1 MLISLVVPCYN
12 EEESLPIFYK
22 EASKI
27 AQQMGISH
35 GADFEFIFVD
45 DGSKDRTLQIA
56 RELHRK
62 DARVRYISFSRNFGK
77 EAGIYAGLKAAK
89 GDYVATM
96 DADLQ
101 DPPSLLPEMLELLHG
116 RDIKVELRSVNA
128 RFFEYSSRLPR
139 SCAFLEDKLKK
150 LVASKVSRGKVEL
163 SLSIQTVTAADTVVT
178 VNWQLAEGYRA
189 ALNAMAERMDLK
201 NDVSVGMLSR
211 FPDVLTQTAA
221 PTNEDELWE
230 DVRTVAEQA
239 VDAFV
244 AMRAVE
250 GEKMKADVAGRLT
263 TIETLV
269 AKIEENS
276 AGRVQAYS
284 DKLYAR
290 LQELLGDRSIDEG
303 RLVTEAAIFADKTA
317 IDEET
322 VRLHSHVAQYREIL
336 ELDEPIG
343 RKLDFLTQELNRE
356 SNTIGSKCQDVAITR
371 LVVEL
376 KSEIEKIREQIQNIE

>member
-1 MLISLVVPCYN
+1 MVLSMTGYGR
-12 EEESLPIFYK
+12 
-22 EASKI
+22 A
-27 AQQMGISH
+27 
-35 GADFEFIFVD
+35 GA
-45 DGSKDRTLQIA
+45 
-56 RELHRK
+56 
-62 DARVRYISFSRNFGK
+62 
-77 EAGIYAGLKAAK
+77 
-89 GDYVATM
+89 
-96 DADLQ
+96 
-101 DPPSLLPEMLELLHG
+101 LLHG

-178 VNWQLAEGYRA
+178 VNWQLAQGYRA
-189 ALNAMAERMDLK
+189 ALNAMSERMDLK
-201 NDVSVGMLSR
+201 NDVTAGMLAR

-221 PTNEDELWE
+221 PTNEEELWQ
-230 DVRTVAEQA
+230 DVQSVAQQA
-239 VDAFV
+239 IESFV
-244 AMRAVE
+244 AMRATE
-250 GEKMKADVAGRLT
+250 GEKLKEDVSGRLT

-269 AKIEENS
+269 GQIEQDS
-276 AGRVQAYS
+276 AGRVQSYS

-290 LQELLGDRSIDEG
+290 LQELLGDRTIDEA

-322 VRLHSHVAQYREIL
+322 VRLHSHVVQYREIL
-336 ELDEPIG
+336 ELNEPIG

>member
-1 MLISLVVPCYN
+1 MVLSMTGYGR
-12 EEESLPIFYK
+12 
-22 EASKI
+22 A
-27 AQQMGISH
+27 
-35 GADFEFIFVD
+35 GA
-45 DGSKDRTLQIA
+45 
-56 RELHRK
+56 
-62 DARVRYISFSRNFGK
+62 
-77 EAGIYAGLKAAK
+77 
-89 GDYVATM
+89 
-96 DADLQ
+96 
-101 DPPSLLPEMLELLHG
+101 LLHG

-128 RFFEYSSRLPR
+128 RFFEYSSRIPR

-163 SLSIQTVTAADTVVT
+163 NLSIQTVTAADTVVT
-178 VNWQLAEGYRA
+178 VNWQLAQGYRA
-189 ALNAMAERMDLK
+189 ALNAMSERMELK
-201 NDVSVGMLSR
+201 NDVTAGMLAR

-221 PTNEDELWE
+221 PTDEEELWQ
-230 DVRTVAEQA
+230 DVQSVAEQA
-239 VDAFV
+239 VEAFV
-244 AMRAVE
+244 AMRATE
-250 GEKMKADVAGRLT
+250 GEKLKEDVENRLNV
-263 TIETLV
+263 IEQLV
-269 AKIEENS
+269 AQIEQNS

-290 LQELLGDRSIDEG
+290 LQELLADRNIDEA

-336 ELDEPIG
+336 ALNEPIG

>member
-1 MLISLVVPCYN
+1 MVLSMTGYGR
-12 EEESLPIFYK
+12 
-22 EASKI
+22 A
-27 AQQMGISH
+27 
-35 GADFEFIFVD
+35 GA
-45 DGSKDRTLQIA
+45 
-56 RELHRK
+56 
-62 DARVRYISFSRNFGK
+62 
-77 EAGIYAGLKAAK
+77 
-89 GDYVATM
+89 
-96 DADLQ
+96 
-101 DPPSLLPEMLELLHG
+101 LLHG

-276 AGRVQAYS
+276 EG
-284 DKLYAR
+284 R

>member
-1 MLISLVVPCYN
+1 MVLSMTGYGR
-12 EEESLPIFYK
+12 
-22 EASKI
+22 A
-27 AQQMGISH
+27 
-35 GADFEFIFVD
+35 GA
-45 DGSKDRTLQIA
+45 
-56 RELHRK
+56 
-62 DARVRYISFSRNFGK
+62 
-77 EAGIYAGLKAAK
+77 
-89 GDYVATM
+89 
-96 DADLQ
+96 
-101 DPPSLLPEMLELLHG
+101 LLHG

-150 LVASKVSRGKVEL
+150 LVAAKVSRGKVEL
-163 SLSIQTVTAADTVVT
+163 SLSIQTVTAADTVVS
-178 VNWQLAEGYRA
+178 VNWSLAQGYRA
-189 ALNAMAERMDLK
+189 ALDSLIEKMELK
-201 NDVSVGMLSR
+201 NDVTAGMIAR
-211 FPDVLTQTAA
+211 FPEVLTQTAA
-221 PTNEDELWE
+221 PTNEDELWQ
-230 DVRTVAEQA
+230 DVQSVALQA

-244 AMRAVE
+244 AMRAAE
-250 GEKMKADVAGRLT
+250 GEKLKADVAGRLD
-263 TIETLV
+263 TIEELV
-269 AKIEENS
+269 AKIEQGS

-290 LQELLGDRSIDEG
+290 LQELLGDRNIDES
-303 RLVTEAAIFADKTA
+303 RLVTEAALFADKTA

-336 ELDEPIG
+336 ALDEPVG

>member
-1 MLISLVVPCYN
+1 MVLSMTGYGR
-12 EEESLPIFYK
+12 
-22 EASKI
+22 A
-27 AQQMGISH
+27 
-35 GADFEFIFVD
+35 GA
-45 DGSKDRTLQIA
+45 
-56 RELHRK
+56 
-62 DARVRYISFSRNFGK
+62 
-77 EAGIYAGLKAAK
+77 
-89 GDYVATM
+89 
-96 DADLQ
+96 
-101 DPPSLLPEMLELLHG
+101 LLHG

-128 RFFEYSSRLPR
+128 RFFEYSSRIPR

-163 SLSIQTVTAADTVVT
+163 NLSIQTVTAADTVVT
-178 VNWQLAEGYRA
+178 VNWQLAQGYRA
-189 ALNAMAERMDLK
+189 ALNAMSERMDLK
-201 NDVSVGMLSR
+201 NDVTAGMLAR

-221 PTNEDELWE
+221 PTDEEELWQ
-230 DVRTVAEQA
+230 DVQSVAEQA
-239 VDAFV
+239 VEAFV
-244 AMRAVE
+244 AMRATE
-250 GEKMKADVAGRLT
+250 GEKLKEDVENRLNV
-263 TIETLV
+263 IEQLV
-269 AKIEENS
+269 AQIEQNS

-284 DKLYAR
+284 DKLYTR
-290 LQELLGDRSIDEG
+290 LQELLADRNIDEA

-336 ELDEPIG
+336 ALDEPIG

>member
-1 MLISLVVPCYN
+1 MVLSMTGYGR
-12 EEESLPIFYK
+12 
-22 EASKI
+22 A
-27 AQQMGISH
+27 
-35 GADFEFIFVD
+35 GA
-45 DGSKDRTLQIA
+45 
-56 RELHRK
+56 
-62 DARVRYISFSRNFGK
+62 
-77 EAGIYAGLKAAK
+77 
-89 GDYVATM
+89 
-96 DADLQ
+96 
-101 DPPSLLPEMLELLHG
+101 LLHG

-163 SLSIQTVTAADTVVT
+163 SLSIQTVTAADAVVT

-239 VDAFV
+239 VDGFV

-276 AGRVQAYS
+276 A
-284 DKLYAR
+284 AR

>member
-1 MLISLVVPCYN
+1 MVLSMTGYGR
-12 EEESLPIFYK
+12 
-22 EASKI
+22 A
-27 AQQMGISH
+27 
-35 GADFEFIFVD
+35 GA
-45 DGSKDRTLQIA
+45 
-56 RELHRK
+56 
-62 DARVRYISFSRNFGK
+62 
-77 EAGIYAGLKAAK
+77 
-89 GDYVATM
+89 
-96 DADLQ
+96 
-101 DPPSLLPEMLELLHG
+101 LLHG

-150 LVASKVSRGKVEL
+150 LVASKVSLGKVEL
-163 SLSIQTVTAADTVVT
+163 NLSIQTVTAADTVVT
-178 VNWQLAEGYRA
+178 VNWQLAQGYRA
-189 ALNAMAERMDLK
+189 ALNAMSERMDLK
-201 NDVSVGMLSR
+201 NDVTAGMLAR

-221 PTNEDELWE
+221 PTDEEELWQ
-230 DVRTVAEQA
+230 DVQSVAEQA
-239 VDAFV
+239 IEAFV
-244 AMRAVE
+244 AMRATE
-250 GEKMKADVAGRLT
+250 GEKLKEDVASRLNT
-263 TIETLV
+263 VESLV
-269 AKIEENS
+269 AQIEQNS

-290 LQELLGDRSIDEG
+290 LQELLGDRNIDEA

-336 ELDEPIG
+336 ELNEPIG